1 MFYQQK
7 AQKVFAFLKTNLPQF
22 SIEHKWDSKLE
33 AEWYFLQ
40 YERLQIRVLV
50 PKIFFESNE
59 GDKLESKLKTLHLIS
74 YIRRGES
81 DYIVISNSGLNVETF

>member
-50 PKIFFESNE
+50 PKIFFESNQPQA
-59 GDKLESKLKTLHLIS
+59 LFLIPNL
-74 YIRRGES
+74 S
-81 DYIVISNSGLNVETF
+81 DPTIFWEDYFNEKDLL